1 MIIFVRDQKRK
12 QEVNSMDKYTVM
24 ANVVTIGGIGLCLA
38 IAQLPFWYSV
48 ATLVATGVGC
58 TYLTNKSDK

>member
-1 MIIFVRDQKRK
+1 M
-12 QEVNSMDKYTVM
+12 MDKYTVI

-48 ATLVATGVGC
+48 ATLVATISILGATVVGC
-58 TYLTNKSDK
+58 VYLTNKDK

>member
-1 MIIFVRDQKRK
+1 
-12 QEVNSMDKYTVM
+12 MDKNTVI
-24 ANVVTIGGIGLCLA
+24 ANVVTVGGIGLCLA

-48 ATLVATGVGC
+48 AVLAATGVGC

>member
-1 MIIFVRDQKRK
+1 
-12 QEVNSMDKYTVM
+12 MDKYTVI

-38 IAQLPFWYSV
+38 IAQHTLWYSV
-48 ATLVATGVGC
+48 ATLVVTAVGC

>member
-1 MIIFVRDQKRK
+1 
-12 QEVNSMDKYTVM
+12 MDKNTII
-24 ANVVTIGGIGLCLA
+24 ANVVTVRGIGLCLA

>member
-1 MIIFVRDQKRK
+1 MNKNTMIANGV
-12 QEVNSMDKYTVM
+12 TV
-24 ANVVTIGGIGLCLA
+24 GGIGLCLA

-58 TYLTNKSDK
+58 TYLTSKDK

>member
-1 MIIFVRDQKRK
+1 MNKNTMIANGV
-12 QEVNSMDKYTVM
+12 TV
-24 ANVVTIGGIGLCLA
+24 GGIGLCLA

-48 ATLVATGVGC
+48 AVLVATGVGC